1 MSDVSA
7 VVLSIGEA
15 FASRAIECLSRQSY
29 ALQEVIV
36 VENVSPFYRAFNE
49 GARRVATPFFLQ
61 VDADMLP
68 DPTCVEELRL
78 AMDERTGVVCGEL
91 RDALMGQIVG
101 IKLFRTECVRQMPFS
116 DSVSQDTDFVK
127 AMERAGWSIRYV
139 GRSSGAEVPARTYGE
154 HRPDYAPAYTFRK
167 FLIEGRRYRYR
178 GARGGLFS
186 RMESFE
192 RATHPLALFAEIAQA
207 HGFFL
212 PTERDE
218 LKPADADP
226 RAASLLQLLGSGTAC
241 PAAMDGLF
249 PIERHER
256 LRDVFRRFALAGR
269 DMAAAG
275 AGATVKDSMAA
286 LAGRRGDWRALV
298 ARLALG
304 HGILVEHLDG
314 PSLAADERALKAFV
328 RLGIGRRV
336 SATEYLRAQAE
347 CLYHRIRRRRKA
359 TPW

>member
-1 MSDVSA
+1 
-7 VVLSIGEA
+7 
-15 FASRAIECLSRQSY
+15 
-29 ALQEVIV
+29 
-36 VENVSPFYRAFNE
+36 
-49 GARRVATPFFLQ
+49 
-61 VDADMLP
+61 
-68 DPTCVEELRL
+68 
-78 AMDERTGVVCGEL
+78 
-91 RDALMGQIVG
+91 
-101 IKLFRTECVRQMPFS
+101 
-116 DSVSQDTDFVK
+116 
-127 AMERAGWSIRYV
+127 
-139 GRSSGAEVPARTYGE
+139 
-154 HRPDYAPAYTFRK
+154 
-167 FLIEGRRYRYR
+167 
-178 GARGGLFS
+178 
-186 RMESFE
+186 
-192 RATHPLALFAEIAQA
+192 
-207 HGFFL
+207 
-212 PTERDE
+212 
-218 LKPADADP
+218 
-226 RAASLLQLLGSGTAC
+226 
-241 PAAMDGLF
+241 MDGLF